1 MKIKHLKLYLDLC
14 VYNRPFDFQGY
25 DRIALES
32 NAFIYLLE
40 KIEKENYSLVVSE
53 ALFFENNKNP
63 NDKKKRR
70 IFSYFKLA
78 KENVKIDMMDITR
91 AKELVMLGFNEM
103 DAIHLALAEKS
114 KTDYFITCDDKIV
127 KLYRKHSYLIK
138 TKILNILEFIALEV
152 I

>member
-1 MKIKHLKLYLDLC
+1 MKIKHSKLYLDLC

-40 KIEKENYSLVVSE
+40 KIEKGNYSLVVSD
-53 ALFFENNKNP
+53 ALYFENIKNP
-63 NDKKKRR
+63 NNQKKRY

-78 KENVKIDMMDITR
+78 EENIRIEVVNIVR
-91 AKELVMLGFNEM
+91 AKELVKLGFNAM
-103 DAIHLALAEKS
+103 DALHLKLAEKS
-114 KTDYFITCDDKIV
+114 KADYFITCDDKIV
-127 KLYRKHSYLIK
+127 KLYRKHIDSIK
-138 TKILNILEFIALEV
+138 IRTLNILEFIALEA

>member
-1 MKIKHLKLYLDLC
+1 LKINPLKLYLDLC

-40 KIEKENYSLVVSE
+40 KIENENYSLVVSD
-53 ALFFENNKNP
+53 ALFYENNKNP
-63 NDKKKRR
+63 NDQKKKQ

-78 KENVKIDMMDITR
+78 KENIKIDNFDIKR
-91 AKELVMLGFNEM
+91 AKELIKIGFNEM
-103 DAIHLALAEKS
+103 DALHIAVAEKS

-127 KLYRKHSYLIK
+127 KLYRKHNNLIR
-138 TKILNILEFIALEV
+138 TKISNILEFIALEV

>member
-1 MKIKHLKLYLDLC
+1 LKLYLDLC

-40 KIEKENYSLVVSE
+40 KIENENYSLVVSD
-53 ALFFENNKNP
+53 ALFYENNKNP
-63 NDKKKRR
+63 NDQKKKQ

-78 KENVKIDMMDITR
+78 KENIRIDNFDIKR
-91 AKELVMLGFNEM
+91 AKELIKIGFNEM
-103 DAIHLALAEKS
+103 DALHIAVAEKS

-127 KLYRKHSYLIK
+127 KIYRKHNNLIR
-138 TKILNILEFIALEV
+138 TKISNILEFIALEV

>member
-1 MKIKHLKLYLDLC
+1 MKIKYTKLYLDLC

-40 KIEKENYSLVVSE
+40 KIEKGNYSLAVSD

-63 NDKKKRR
+63 NDQKKRY

-78 KENVKIDMMDITR
+78 EENIKIDVIDVAR
-91 AKELVMLGFNEM
+91 AKELVKSGFNEM
-103 DAIHLALAEKS
+103 DALHIVMAEKS
-114 KTDYFITCDDKIV
+114 KADYFITCDDKIV
-127 KLYRKHSYLIK
+127 KLYRKHIDLIRI
-138 TKILNILEFIALEV
+138 KILNILEFIALEA

>member
-1 MKIKHLKLYLDLC
+1 MKIKPLKLYLDLC

-40 KIEKENYSLVVSE
+40 KIENKNYSLVVSD
-53 ALFFENNKNP
+53 ALFYENNKNP
-63 NDKKKRR
+63 NDQKKKQ

-78 KENVKIDMMDITR
+78 KENIKIDNFDIKR
-91 AKELVMLGFNEM
+91 AKELIKLGFNEM
-103 DAIHLALAEKS
+103 DALHIAVAEKS

-127 KLYRKHSYLIK
+127 KLYRKHNNLIR
-138 TKILNILEFIALEV
+138 TKISNILEFIALEV

>member
-1 MKIKHLKLYLDLC
+1 MKLYLDLC

-40 KIEKENYSLVVSE
+40 KIENENYSLVVSD
-53 ALFFENNKNP
+53 ALFYENNKNP
-63 NDKKKRR
+63 NDQKKKQ

-78 KENVKIDMMDITR
+78 KENIKIDNFDIKR
-91 AKELVMLGFNEM
+91 AKELIKIGFNEM
-103 DAIHLALAEKS
+103 DALHIAVAEKS
-114 KTDYFITCDDKIV
+114 KTDYFLTCDDKIV
-127 KLYRKHSYLIK
+127 KLYRKHNDLIR
-138 TKILNILEFIALEV
+138 TKISNILEFIALEV

>member
-1 MKIKHLKLYLDLC
+1 LKINPLKLYLDLC

-40 KIEKENYSLVVSE
+40 KIENENYSLVVSD
-53 ALFFENNKNP
+53 ALFYENNKNP
-63 NDKKKRR
+63 NDQKKKQ

-78 KENVKIDMMDITR
+78 KENIKIDNFDIKR
-91 AKELVMLGFNEM
+91 AKELIKIGFNEM
-103 DAIHLALAEKS
+103 DALHIAVAEKS

-127 KLYRKHSYLIK
+127 KLYRKHNDLIR
-138 TKILNILEFIALEV
+138 TIISNILEFIALEV